1 MSPPKKIIK
10 LTVILLLYTR
20 LTVDR
25 GRSKV
30 KVYHS
35 QVVLQSVVLRVV
47 LSYGIRTENAH
58 LILHS
63 ATTAGC
69 KLHIV
74 HCTQATSLLG
84 ARSSC
89 FLTSSEE

>member
-1 MSPPKKIIK
+1 MSPPKNIK

-20 LTVDR
+20 LTIDR

-35 QVVLQSVVLRVV
+35 QVVLQGVVLRVV

-58 LILHS
+58 LILH
-63 ATTAGC
+63 TANSTFYTAQE
-69 KLHIV
+69 LPL
-74 HCTQATSLLG
+74 S
-84 ARSSC
+84 
-89 FLTSSEE
+89 